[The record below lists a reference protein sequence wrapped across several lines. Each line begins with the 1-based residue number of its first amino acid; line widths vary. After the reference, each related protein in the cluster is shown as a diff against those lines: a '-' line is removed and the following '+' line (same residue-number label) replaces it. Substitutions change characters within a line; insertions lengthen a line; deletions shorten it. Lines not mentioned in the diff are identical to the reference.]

1 MISFVFLF
9 LFCSGLFS
17 QNAENHVDGV
27 IAVVGNLVVLKSD
40 VFEQSL
46 LLAKQ
51 KNINPQKSP
60 LIFER
65 LFKKTLSEKI
75 DRLLVL
81 NGALQDTAID
91 VSFDEINLNLEE
103 RINSFAEVFG
113 SKKALEDTMKMSLSE
128 IKSEYWDTV
137 KEELYVEKFRNK
149 TFGEISVNRQEVVSF
164 FTENPDSFPSP
175 DPLFEF
181 SILEKPIEISL
192 TTKDSI
198 FSLASSLKDS
208 LDLGLLIFEDVAK
221 KYSQDPGSAASGGD
235 LNYTQRGSLLPEYEK
250 VAFSLKKEEVSK
262 PIETVFGIHLIK
274 LIDRVGE
281 KIHTKHILFRVSAGK
296 KDLLLLQTEFEKYLQ
311 ESFNDPGAFDSLC
324 VKNKNKFDNNSGVF
338 VDFNINN
345 LPLFLQKTLIS
356 TQDFSFSSIFIEGD
370 SMFLVYKYKQKPVIP
385 LSLDLNW
392 SLIETVVLT
401 YKRFSL
407 LEEWINKEKEKTY
420 VEIFAN

>member
-137 KEELYVEKFRNK
+137 KEELYVERFRNK

-250 VAFSLKKEEVSK
+250 VAFSLKKGEVSK

-281 KIHTKHILFRVSAGK
+281 KIHTKHILFRISAGE
-296 KDLLLLQTEFEKYLQ
+296 KDLLLLQTEFEKY
-311 ESFNDPGAFDSLC
+311 
-324 VKNKNKFDNNSGVF
+324 
-338 VDFNINN
+338 
-345 LPLFLQKTLIS
+345 
-356 TQDFSFSSIFIEGD
+356 
-370 SMFLVYKYKQKPVIP
+370 
-385 LSLDLNW
+385 
-392 SLIETVVLT
+392 
-401 YKRFSL
+401 
-407 LEEWINKEKEKTY
+407 
-420 VEIFAN
+420 